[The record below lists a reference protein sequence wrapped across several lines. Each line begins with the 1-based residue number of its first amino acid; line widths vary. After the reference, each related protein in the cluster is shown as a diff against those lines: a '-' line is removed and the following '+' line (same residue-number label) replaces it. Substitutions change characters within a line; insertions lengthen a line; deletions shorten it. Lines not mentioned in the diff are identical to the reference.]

1 MKFHRPTQTLKG
13 KMGTG
18 TSEASA
24 ETCLYPFSKSS
35 RKQLQYVDKSCKE
48 DKLPEIENRK
58 NRKLAA

>member
-1 MKFHRPTQTLKG
+1 
-13 KMGTG
+13 MGFG

-35 RKQLQYVDKSCKE
+35 RKQPQYVDKSCKE
-48 DKLPEIENRK
+48 GKLPEIENRK